1 MPVSQIPLPLING
14 VRHSAASVE
23 LKVANIIIV
32 GVKSVD
38 YSRKRSRTQVRGF
51 HPDPLGQTRG
61 ENEYDASI
69 EIYLAEFN
77 QLQAACQALNGGK
90 GYGDATFDVIVTYGE
105 NGFDT
110 ITDTIRG
117 CNIDSTEAGVSQ
129 GPDALTRKI
138 ELSPLKILYNGLDDL
153 TNPLVGLPA

>member
-1 MPVSQIPLPLING
+1 MPAQIALPLING
-14 VRHSAASVE
+14 LRHSFASVE
-23 LKVANIIIV
+23 IKVANILFV

-38 YSRKRSRTQVRGF
+38 YSRKRTRTQVRGN
-51 HPDPLGQTRG
+51 HPDPIGQTRG

-77 QLQAACQALNGGK
+77 QLQAALQALGGGK
-90 GYGDATFDVIVTYGE
+90 GYGDVVFDVICTYGE

-117 CNIDSTEAGVSQ
+117 CNMDSTEASLSQ
-129 GPDALTRKI
+129 GADALTRKI
-138 ELSPLKILYNGLDDL
+138 DLMPLKVFFNGLDDL
-153 TNPLVGLPA
+153 GAPLVGVPG

>member
-1 MPVSQIPLPLING
+1 MPSQIALPLING
-14 VRHSAASVE
+14 NRHSAASVE
-23 LKVANIIIV
+23 IKVANINII

-51 HPDPLGQTRG
+51 HPDPLGQTLG

-77 QLQAACQALNGGK
+77 QLQAALQQLNGGK
-90 GYGDATFDVIVTYGE
+90 GYGNSVFDVIVTYGE

-129 GPDALTRKI
+129 GPEGLTRKI
-138 ELSPLKILYNGLDDL
+138 DLMPLKIFFNQLDDL
-153 TNPLVGLPA
+153 AAPLVGLPA